1 MRLGHCLL
9 KGKSG
14 HEAGRELL
22 ARLFR
27 EETGQ
32 EPGQIRITDRG
43 KPYFPENTLH
53 FSISHTPN
61 HAFCVLSEK
70 NVGLDAEELDRRFS
84 ESLPRKVLSPEEFA
98 QYAAAPDK
106 QRAFLTFWVLKEAA
120 AKLSGEGLTGY
131 PNHTHFSLDD
141 PRVTQIDG
149 CLVAVLEE
157 GENRNAL

>member
-9 KGKSG
+9 NGASG
-14 HEAGRELL
+14 HDAGRALL
-22 ARLFR
+22 AQLYR
-27 EETGQ
+27 EQTGQ
-32 EPGQIRITDRG
+32 EPGEIRITDRG
-43 KPYFPENTLH
+43 KPYFADSALH

-70 NVGLDAEELDRRFS
+70 NVGLDAEELDRQFL
-84 ESLPRKVLSPEEFA
+84 EKLPQKVLSPEEFA

-131 PNHTHFSLDD
+131 PNHTRFSLDD

-157 GENRNAL
+157 GEL